1 MAIHEG
7 YDKINT
13 ITGLNVPWEG
23 KTGIEVEDFISRN
36 LITGGTY
43 DATSEKLSLIKGDES
58 TIDITVSVQ
67 TPTYIYGIINYG
79 VRVDGTVYKDQEL
92 LMQYRE
98 GRKIELGVAIQSVA
112 DRSGTQAT
120 VQKPF
125 NVTIKFNNASKVVSL
140 YPISHEYFKTEGGN
154 LVLNIPEDTNA
165 DDVVVWVDVTEFFKK
180 SFKNKTFETS
190 FKQINSEGTTE
201 TFKHVLSTSI
211 TNEVINLTYL
221 GDIIINSNSIDL
233 SYEPNSTDKTNY
245 KIRGYIGDQKFELNS
260 GDVTIPNLQPGLNQ
274 ISAQAVHINNSDIY
288 TDWFSVDVIYTKDI
302 QNTVVAINGVSGG
315 ISNNEVAT
323 LYEMTVYSP
332 KMDKVELVTYLE
344 DGEVPTPTNIVKQ
357 EVLDASVY
365 DVETKS
371 KTISYKK
378 YIEIESS
385 NASKYLYVTV
395 NNKLYNFYTVGTYG
409 DQMYCIPGNFREM
422 KVDAINY
429 DYVYTKTYPTK
440 FNFDQI
446 GGYINN
452 IFVTDDYASNTQPA
466 TIKSTIESSDGWYE
480 NEGRSYFKVS
490 AQKQSI
496 FNNPLNLELGNNF
509 TIELGV
515 KTYNVSD
522 IDKPILTIGKLQLK
536 PTEVCWEIDRQASDT
551 DATYQSK
558 YLTRV
563 SKFQEG
569 IETHIT
575 ITLNSNWSMPNDVY
589 YPNFLDKN
597 QTIFD
602 KAVGN
607 VKMNLLRIYING
619 CIDREIKLE
628 DSEVTLL
635 KNSLLDIHPTTS
647 DVDFYL
653 FRVYNNNSLDFS
665 EIVKN
670 YISFLPKKTGVG
682 SKEEIFNK
690 NDILGDDG
698 QVSWERCQGKIN
710 TLLYVIPSGGRF
722 PNRFWGGE
730 DGSAEEDVDKKKH
743 VAMFIN
749 YADPSI
755 NTQYGGRLNH
765 LRIKGQ
771 GSSAMRYLIWN
782 VGAQMKKHKDA
793 NDESI
798 PSMFT
803 PMGILYPESIPE
815 EYTATEALKEL
826 KNCYYMPPYDGQV
839 DANAKTYKYK
849 KMVGKVNYAS
859 SMQSHKIG
867 ACKLYDDAYKTMKAL
882 PSGGLKAVHEEPY
895 LYFYVE
901 TNLSDDEVSNMT
913 WEQVLS
919 LSNQIKFM
927 GFQTW
932 GPGKGDDACS
942 GYDEDLTP
950 EYLMLEGGENGDNS
964 VNFLVPWH
972 DLQRLS
978 KLPGSTTLTYSDLEK
993 HPVINKETSLAEP
1006 WSNLLIDDE
1015 SIVYREKGAWDI
1027 DYGCEEVEKNVE
1039 QGILTSYFK
1048 FADSTHESLKK
1059 FREFYDF
1066 VYLTDF
1072 TFVYCD
1078 STVTRVDPLTWDT
1091 NKKYLISASEFYIN
1105 DVKVDRHE
1113 KYDMYRYDPIND
1125 TWVRAGLYYNNTL
1138 SGDWDRLNILNAFH
1152 DKYKFDGGVA
1162 NQQVFR
1168 LFLQNT
1174 FKKNIGNYIDTDDIS
1189 FHQAFIKYLS
1199 GTDNRA
1205 KNTYFQII
1213 GPVYKWIDEEA
1224 GEKELVEAVSDYKI
1238 RLIGDDLDTILAT
1251 DNNGLQSKA
1260 YNLIEDSYDDS
1271 YKDVWGD
1278 LGNIFFR
1285 MYDLCFEDDIRSKLK
1300 LIMNKAGLNP
1310 SAVNNKG
1317 TYFYKTFFK
1326 VQEDFPA
1333 IAYNHTARIYYENA
1347 DVIKTIGQTAGSNY
1361 DFDYKH
1367 NNVNPIEQS
1376 HGSSLECE
1384 RQFMKERVAYL
1395 AGYALS
1401 CLDNTIKTSSGSG
1414 GGGVALRL
1422 LLEFEPFQDF
1432 YPSYDYGTTVGS
1444 YKNFGILQTAVDNSG
1459 TYNSLQEN
1467 SISRQYVAHKGT
1479 NYTTKLIE
1487 TTTAINQTL
1496 NQVNLFKSLSITGLL
1511 LDTLEG
1517 NFERATTFEIDN
1529 DKILENSDI
1538 FGDNWTPLNIT
1549 NNNANLPVV
1558 QNLSLKNMA
1567 LGDTLDLSTYYKLQ
1581 TLDLTGSTTKEIIFP
1596 KTGNLTSITIPS
1608 SVDTFRIYNNP
1619 GFTEDGVLFEDA
1631 SNIKTV
1637 YIDCSKCGT
1646 FNVSKFCDDLS
1657 SNNLQEITLVEM
1669 NNVYFTEE
1677 TLNKLLDVDCVLKGS
1692 ITVINDYDDLTPKD
1706 ISFNTKLKL
1715 VNKFGNIDTGNHEL
1729 IVKYTSSQISSD
1741 NVSFPIEVSAFYDT
1755 AGSEKQTYGGL
1766 FGISVSQGNNV
1777 MIINEQNPFN
1787 SSVTGRLA
1795 ISYKLNTITGVGI
1808 NTTTGELTLDK
1819 KLDTTKIANV
1829 TISVKTTN
1837 NVTISNSSSP
1847 TKVSFAW
1854 KAPQLGD
1861 FAYADGTFSSYYN
1874 PNKTVIGLVYDKEET
1889 NQESGT
1895 VYIIGA
1901 EYSNTEAHYS
1911 GYNTQGANSQA
1922 NPGTDM
1928 CELSNLKTAV
1938 EKDIMQNYYP
1948 QDISD
1953 VQNIGDF
1960 DEITLSQA
1968 DVVMG
1973 IDKTGKLDTEKYVLL
1988 VNGQLSKI
1996 KGKCSK
2002 LKISTDTSGSNYI
2015 DTTENLNLNCN
2026 YLSASSMTFGYPK
2039 FNSALLYP
2047 YFYSAYLYQPT
2058 VKNPEEELHPQYTS
2072 GNWYA
2077 PSVGELARIIYYRGY
2092 SATTSFNSA
2101 AFARYPIL
2109 DNVPN
2114 GGSVN
2119 STPIFSL
2126 AKARGYVADVW
2137 NNIVGSGTNGTVNNI
2152 VTFRDKSGTD
2162 GDNFSYQTYSDWSN
2176 NQYTKWI
2183 EGAPSFSQS
2192 GFYDQQAKTNAW
2204 SYTKRFGIPFTQ
2216 FNYQK
2221 P

>member
-1 MAIHEG
+1 MAIHKG
-7 YDKINT
+7 YVNT
-13 ITGLNVPWEG
+13 ITGLDVPWEG

-36 LITGGTY
+36 LIKSGTY
-43 DATSEKLSLIKGDES
+43 DATSEKLSLVKGDDS

-79 VRVDGTVYKDQEL
+79 VRIDGVVYKDQEL
-92 LMQYRE
+92 LMQYRD
-98 GRKIELGVAIQSVA
+98 GKKIELGVAIQSVA

-125 NVTIKFNNASKVVSL
+125 NVTIKFNNASKIVSI

-154 LVLNIPEDTNA
+154 LVLNIPEDANA
-165 DDVVVWVDVTEFFKK
+165 DDIVVWIDVTEFFKK

-190 FKQINSEGTTE
+190 FKQINSEGVTE
-201 TFKHVLSTSI
+201 TFKHILSTSI
-211 TNEVINLTYL
+211 TNEVINLTYS

-233 SYEPNSTDKTNY
+233 SYEPNSTDKNNY

-288 TDWFSVDVIYTKDI
+288 TDWFSVDVIYTQDI

-332 KMDKVELVTYLE
+332 KMDKVELITYLE

-385 NASKYLYVTV
+385 DASKYLYVKV
-395 NNKLYNFYTVGTYG
+395 NGNLYNFYTVGTYG
-409 DQMYCIPGNFREM
+409 DQMYCIPGIFREM

-452 IFVTDDYASNTQPA
+452 IFVTDDYASNSQPA

-496 FNNPLNLELGNNF
+496 FNNPINLELGNNF

-569 IETHIT
+569 IETHII

-635 KNSLLDIHPTTS
+635 KNSLLDINPTTS

-665 EIVKN
+665 EIIKN

-749 YADPSI
+749 YADPII

-782 VGAQMKKHKDA
+782 VGAQMKKHKDD

-798 PSMFT
+798 SSIFT

-826 KNCYYMPPYDGQV
+826 KNYYNMPPYDEQV
-839 DANAKTYKYK
+839 DTNAKNYKYK

-901 TNLSDDEVSNMT
+901 TNLTDDEVSNLT

-978 KLPGSTTLTYSDLEK
+978 KIPGSATLTYSDLEK
-993 HPVINKETSLAEP
+993 YPVIDKDTSLSEP

-1027 DYGCEEVEKNVE
+1027 DYGCEEVEKNTE
-1039 QGILTSYFK
+1039 QGIMTSYFK
-1048 FADSTHESLKK
+1048 FADTTHESLKK

-1078 STVTRVDPLTWDT
+1078 STVTKVDPLTWDT

-1105 DVKVDRHE
+1105 DVKVDQHE

-1125 TWVRAGLYYNNTL
+1125 TWVRAGLYYNNKI
-1138 SGDWDRLNILNAFH
+1138 SGDWDRLNILNSFH
-1152 DKYKFDGGVA
+1152 DNYKFDGGVA

-1174 FKKNIGNYIDTDDIS
+1174 FKTNIGNYIDIDDIS

-1213 GPVYKWIDEEA
+1213 GPVYKWIDEEN
-1224 GEKELVEAVSDYKI
+1224 GIKEKIDAVSDYKI

-1260 YNLIEDSYDDS
+1260 YNLIEDSYDES

-1285 MYDLCFEDDIRSKLK
+1285 MYDICFEDDIRSKLK

-1444 YKNFGILQTAVDNSG
+1444 YKNFGILQKAIDNSG

-1467 SISRQYVAHKGT
+1467 SISRQYVAHKGI
-1479 NYTTKLIE
+1479 NYTTQLIE

-1511 LDTLEG
+1511 IDTLEG

-1529 DKILENSDI
+1529 NKILENSNI

-1558 QNLSLKNMA
+1558 QNLLLKNMS

-1596 KTGNLTSITIPS
+1596 KTGNLTSVTIPS
-1608 SVDTFRIYNNP
+1608 SVDTFRIYSNP

-1646 FNVSKFCDDLS
+1646 FNISKFCDSLS
-1657 SNNLQEITLVEM
+1657 ANNLQEITLVGM

-1677 TLNKLLDVDCVLKGS
+1677 TLNKLLDVDCILEGS

-1715 VNKFGNIDTGNHEL
+1715 VNKFGNIDTGKCGL
-1729 IVKYTSSQISSD
+1729 TVTYTSSQITSG
-1741 NVSFPIEVSAFYDT
+1741 NVSFPVEVSAYY
-1755 AGSEKQTYGGL
+1755 YGNKDQVYSGL
-1766 FGISVSQGNNV
+1766 FGINISSGNNIQ
-1777 MIINEQNPFN
+1777 IIDEVNPFN
-1787 SSVTGRLA
+1787 TNVVGYLN
-1795 ISYKLNTITGVGI
+1795 ISYSMSGITGAAINSKTGDLTLKSTLNTSSQAKVYIKL
-1808 NTTTGELTLDK
+1808 TTTNGAS
-1819 KLDTTKIANV
+1819 I
-1829 TISVKTTN
+1829 TN
-1837 NVTISNSSSP
+1837 NSAPTI
-1847 TKVSFAW
+1847 VSFSW
-1854 KAPQLGD
+1854 KAPQLGN
-1861 FAYADGTFSSYYN
+1861 FAYADGTFSEYYN
-1874 PNKTVIGLVYDKEET
+1874 QNKTVVGLVYDVEET
-1889 NQESGT
+1889 TSESGIA
-1895 VYIIGA
+1895 YIIGS
-1901 EYSNTEAHYS
+1901 EYSNSISHYS
-1911 GYNTQGANSQA
+1911 GYNTDGASNNST
-1922 NPGTDM
+1922 NTDNL
-1928 CELSNLKTAV
+1928 ELYNLQYYVTNTLQQSNYYPLTETYQLSNLH
-1938 EKDIMQNYYP
+1938 
-1948 QDISD
+1948 
-1953 VQNIGDF
+1953 
-1960 DEITLSQA
+1960 EITQDKADAIMDLPKYGKTDTHKYINLVNSILSQNNSILKNLKTVTDDNGNLYIA
-1968 DVVMG
+1968 T
-1973 IDKTGKLDTEKYVLL
+1973 IDDL
-1988 VNGQLSKI
+1988 
-1996 KGKCSK
+1996 
-2002 LKISTDTSGSNYI
+2002 NY
-2015 DTTENLNLNCN
+2015 NCN
-2026 YLSASSMTFGYPK
+2026 YLSNSSLWQGSSKK
-2039 FNSALLYP
+2039 FNSSILYP
-2047 YFYSAYLYQPT
+2047 YFYSAYLYQPS
-2058 VKNPEEELHPQYTS
+2058 VKNSNEQLHDQYKQ

-2077 PSVGELARIIYYRGY
+2077 PSVGELSRIIYYRGY
-2092 SATTSFNSA
+2092 SATTLFNSA
-2101 AFARYPIL
+2101 IYARKPIL
-2109 DNVPN
+2109 DTISN
-2114 GGSVN
+2114 GKTKTT
-2119 STPIFSL
+2119 TPIFSL
-2126 AKARGYVADVW
+2126 AKSKGYVADVW
-2137 NNIVGSGTNGTVNNI
+2137 NNIVGSENNGTPNNI
-2152 VTFRDKSGTD
+2152 VTTRDTSGTD
-2162 GDNFSYQTYSDWSN
+2162 GDNYSYQTFQDYSSN
-2176 NQYTKWI
+2176 QFTQWVNGENVQQYTYM
-2183 EGAPSFSQS
+2183 QN
-2192 GFYDQQAKTNAW
+2192 AKLNAW
-2204 SYTKRFGIPFTQ
+2204 SYTKHFGIPFTQ

-2221 P
+2221 PS